1 MRSYLYIT
9 VLQAN
14 NFPCEIQP
22 NADSLYIMDIFFPIK
37 APKNCS
43 LLVFGN
49 PFAGIGNADFQVH
62 FPAFN
67 ANTNRTQSRKSRQN
81 TMLQNTTDIS
91 LVRIYRTEN
100 MTTDKSKMVVASIMQ
115 TLFKESFF
123 EIIFALL
130 QSTYSP
136 YRKRF

>member
-1 MRSYLYIT
+1 
-9 VLQAN
+9 
-14 NFPCEIQP
+14 
-22 NADSLYIMDIFFPIK
+22 
-37 APKNCS
+37 
-43 LLVFGN
+43 
-49 PFAGIGNADFQVH
+49 
-62 FPAFN
+62 
-67 ANTNRTQSRKSRQN
+67 
-81 TMLQNTTDIS
+81 MLQNTTDS
-91 LVRIYRTEN
+91 SFVRIYRTEN

>member
-1 MRSYLYIT
+1 MMNGKIDVSQVAEEENLFYKINHRLVRLYEVMQESKNKVSFRRISIT
-9 VLQAN
+9 
-14 NFPCEIQP
+14 
-22 NADSLYIMDIFFPIK
+22 K
-37 APKNCS
+37 A
-43 LLVFGN
+43 V
-49 PFAGIGNADFQVH
+49 
-62 FPAFN
+62 
-67 ANTNRTQSRKSRQN
+67 TQSRKSRPKA
-81 TMLQNTTDIS
+81 MLQNTKDIS